1 MRSIAKTT
9 TEKRSDIDLHVGQ
22 QLRRRRLLLGL
33 SQSEVAASL
42 QVSFQQVQ
50 KYERGTS
57 RINASRL
64 FELAVALKVPV
75 DYFFT
80 GLAGYRGDG
89 AAASIADEVKDRQAM
104 QFLRYF
110 HAIPVGKHRSE
121 FLELVRALGNSGG

>member
-1 MRSIAKTT
+1 M
-9 TEKRSDIDLHVGQ
+9 HVGQ

-42 QVSFQQVQ
+42 QVTFQQVQ

-64 FELAVALKVPV
+64 YELALALKVPV
-75 DYFFT
+75 DYFFD
-80 GLAGYRGDG
+80 GLVGRRDDSLDG
-89 AAASIADEVKDRQAM
+89 FLADEVQDRQAM

-110 HAIPVGKHRSE
+110 HAIPVAEHRSE
-121 FLELVRALGNSGG
+121 FLELVRALANGKG